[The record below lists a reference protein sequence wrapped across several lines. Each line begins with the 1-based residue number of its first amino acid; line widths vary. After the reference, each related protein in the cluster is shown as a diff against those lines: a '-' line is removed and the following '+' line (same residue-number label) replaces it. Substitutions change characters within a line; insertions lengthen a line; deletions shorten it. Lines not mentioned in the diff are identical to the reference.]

1 MGYNIFHSLPYRLLV
16 EYTDREHKSDLFG
29 EWREWKGY
37 LYAGAMLVTACIQ
50 SLAFGQFV
58 YLMNTI
64 GMRINTALIG
74 LVYEKVIKMLIN
86 FNVDTLVSKPGY

>member
-1 MGYNIFHSLPYRLLV
+1 MLV
-16 EYTDREHKSDLFG
+16 EYTDREHKSDVFG
-29 EWREWKGY
+29 EWKECKGY

-74 LVYEKVIKMLIN
+74 LVYEKVIKMPIN